1 MKQYN
6 RALDYTVLA
15 LAELTAGKPALA
27 ARLLATAA
35 KQPDVKRAIA
45 ILEASNKHAA
55 ALEAKVVTAAE
66 FPFANELDADFD
78 EDPLSEVD
86 EDADYGI
93 EADSDVEDDEE
104 DEGDDDEEDMSLE
117 EAPAE
122 TMARV
127 LSSMTRKQRR

>member
-6 RALDYTVLA
+6 RALDYTLLA

-27 ARLLATAA
+27 ARLMATAA
-35 KQPDVKRAIA
+35 KQPDVHRAIA

-55 ALEAKVVTAAE
+55 AVEAKVVTAAE
-66 FPFANELDADFD
+66 FPFAEELEGGLD

-93 EADSDVEDDEE
+93 EADSDVEDEDADDE
-104 DEGDDDEEDMSLE
+104 DADDEEMSLD